1 MSTIEQL
8 AARLGALSWVS
19 AELFAVEGRWAA
31 SMTSSAAVE
40 HLATHSRH
48 HGWHAQLL
56 ADALPDS
63 PALGARRHVA
73 SPTAGWARAF
83 DTVAATTAD
92 AGTDSY
98 RLSALYRCFV
108 PRLVA
113 LMADLT
119 SDLGDPGDAAV
130 ARIVAI
136 VDLDVMADLRGG
148 VRILATTLGDDEAV
162 EVAASSTKALDQ
174 AFRT

>member
-1 MSTIEQL
+1 MKTIEQL
-8 AARLGALSWVS
+8 AVRVGALSWVS
-19 AELFAVEGRWAA
+19 AELFAVQGRWAE

-48 HGWHAQLL
+48 HGWHAQLW

-63 PALGARRHVA
+63 PALNARRHVGA
-73 SPTAGWARAF
+73 PTAGWARAF
-83 DTVAATTAD
+83 DIVAATTAD

-98 RLSALYRCFV
+98 RLSVLYRGFL

-119 SDLGDPGDAAV
+119 SDLGDPGDAAI
-130 ARIVAI
+130 ARIAAI
-136 VDLDVMADLRGG
+136 VDLDVVADFRGG
-148 VRILATTLGDDEAV
+148 VHILATTLGDDEAV
-162 EVAASSTKALDQ
+162 KVAASSTEALDQ